1 MDRREALK
9 RTALI
14 MGGVISAPTLSVLM
28 NGCNTPSKHGGG
40 AQFTGD
46 EKNMIKEMTDIII
59 PRTDTPGAVDAKVP
73 DFVVMMVQ
81 ECYPKDDQ
89 DAFHDGLAAYN
100 KWCEK
105 HFEKEFMNLD
115 DEQKEKAVTR
125 LDKEVLTG
133 ETDDDSLN
141 FYRTLKELTMLG
153 FFTSETGATET
164 LRYKQTPGDY
174 EGCIPYEKGDKAWE
188 GGLPYV

>member
-1 MDRREALK
+1 MNRRDALK

-14 MGGVISAPTLSVLM
+14 MGGVLSAPTLSALM
-28 NGCNTPSKHGGG
+28 NGCHAPGENGEGTH
-40 AQFTGD
+40 FTSW
-46 EKNMIKEMTDIII
+46 EKDMVKDMVDIII

-73 DFVVMMVQ
+73 AFVVMMMQ

-89 DAFHDGLAAYN
+89 DDFHDGLTVFN
-100 KWCEK
+100 KWSKK
-105 HFEKEFMNLD
+105 HFKKEFLNLND
-115 DEQKEKAVTR
+115 NQKETAVTR
-125 LDKEVLTG
+125 VDKEVLTG
-133 ETDDDSLN
+133 EIDSDALN
-141 FYRTLKELTMLG
+141 FYWTLKELTMLG

-164 LRYKQTPGDY
+164 LRYRQTPGNY